1 MKAKIILYGWII
13 SWLPMI
19 AGLGTMEWAVETGAP
34 VMLIGLGL
42 FLIWVIFSLL
52 VIKNKKIVEKEV
64 ERFEAWFDRTFIYE
78 DKQSR

>member
-13 SWLPMI
+13 SWLPLI
-19 AGLGTMEWAVETGAP
+19 AGLGTMEWAVETGDP

-42 FLIWVIFSLL
+42 FLIWVVFSLL

-64 ERFEAWFDRTFIYE
+64 ERFEVWFDRTFIYE
-78 DKQSR
+78 DKQSK

>member
-1 MKAKIILYGWII
+1 
-13 SWLPMI
+13 MI
-19 AGLGTMEWAVETGAP
+19 VGLGTMKWAVETGDP

-42 FLIWVIFSLL
+42 FLIWVVFSLL
-52 VIKNKKIVEKEV
+52 VIRNKKIVEKEV

>member
-13 SWLPMI
+13 SLLFMMS
-19 AGLGTMEWAVETGAP
+19 GLGTMEWAVETGDP

-42 FLIWVIFSLL
+42 FLSWVVFSLL
-52 VIKNKKIVEKEV
+52 VIRNKKIVEKEV

-78 DKQSR
+78 DKQSK

>member
-42 FLIWVIFSLL
+42 FLIWVVFSLL

>member
-13 SWLPMI
+13 SWLPLI
-19 AGLGTMEWAVETGAP
+19 AGLGTMEWAVETGDP

-42 FLIWVIFSLL
+42 FLIWVVFNLL

-78 DKQSR
+78 DKQSK